1 MFKKPG
7 KQQKN
12 YNAKI
17 TAERGNTVV
26 IEHTVTKEK
35 TDIKVT
41 DKTNPFYMKQLGD
54 EVSIK
59 GEKYKVVRIK
69 KPQF

>member
-7 KQQKN
+7 MQKKN

-26 IEHTVTKEK
+26 IEHTITKAK
-35 TDIKVT
+35 TDIKIT

-59 GEKYKVVRIK
+59 GEKYKVVKIK